1 MKRYLSKEN
10 DFDSDRANI
19 ILNNS
24 SRKIAGQYIYKMLKK
39 IGDFRRTI
47 KVEIEKTGDEDNIF
61 SETMCAIDKNNNK
74 FFFSLNNLYAGPRHF
89 LNFLGEEYNY
99 VLAKEESEKHYKLYN
114 SLGDETDSFAEIYKY
129 GNNILYIL
137 NSYRLPVTKYVY
149 INTKNNEVQYTV
161 SVCREESL
169 TEKEVRKLV
178 KQNSINNPK
187 SLLDYLDN
195 FRNIKDINQF
205 DYISIS
211 SEKNY
216 EEVGKIDIKDGQ
228 ITKFYL
234 REKYNNLELNMNID
248 TDSKDKELKVESI
261 RKEKI
266 EIDELTQNL
275 QTTYKKG
282 MELFKIM
289 KKNC

>member
-1 MKRYLSKEN
+1 MK
-10 DFDSDRANI
+10 NI
-19 ILNNS
+19 IN
-24 SRKIAGQYIYKMLKK
+24 YI
-39 IGDFRRTI
+39 
-47 KVEIEKTGDEDNIF
+47 
-61 SETMCAIDKNNNK
+61 
-74 FFFSLNNLYAGPRHF
+74 
-89 LNFLGEEYNY
+89 
-99 VLAKEESEKHYKLYN
+99 N

-137 NSYRLPVTKYVY
+137 SSYRLPVTKYVY

-289 KKNC
+289 KKNR

>member
-1 MKRYLSKEN
+1 MKRFLLEEK

-19 ILNNS
+19 ILNNG

-47 KVEIEKTGDEDNIF
+47 KVEIEKNGDVDNIF

-74 FFFSLNNLYAGPRHF
+74 FFFSLSNLYVGPRHF

-99 VLAKEESEKHYKLYN
+99 VLAKQESEKHYKLYN
-114 SLGDETDSFAEIYKY
+114 SLGDETDSFAEIYKD

-137 NSYRLPVTKYVY
+137 NSYRLPVIKYVY
-149 INTKNNEVQYTV
+149 INTKNNEIQYTV

-169 TEKEVRKLV
+169 TEEEVKKLV

-195 FRNIKDINQF
+195 FRNVKDINQF

-234 REKYNNLELNMNID
+234 REEYGNLELNMNID

-275 QTTYKKG
+275 QSTYKKG
-282 MELFKIM
+282 MELFKSI
-289 KKNC
+289 KKNR